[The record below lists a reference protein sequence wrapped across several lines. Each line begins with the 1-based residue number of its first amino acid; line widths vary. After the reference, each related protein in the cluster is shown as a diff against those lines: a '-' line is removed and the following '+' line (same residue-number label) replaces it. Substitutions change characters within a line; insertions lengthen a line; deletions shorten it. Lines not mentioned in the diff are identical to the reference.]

1 MLLKYMFMQ
10 QSNSNWLFEAK
21 VDYVVRI
28 LLTTF

>member
-1 MLLKYMFMQ
+1 MLLKYTFMQ

-21 VDYVVRI
+21 VDYGVRI